1 MKILIAD
8 DEDATR
14 LRLEALL
21 SKRGY
26 EVVLARDGLEAWD
39 VLQRN
44 DAPTLAILDWIM
56 PGLDGVEV
64 CRKVRES
71 GKAPYIYI
79 VMLTI
84 RGEKQEIVAGM
95 DAGADDYLSKPF
107 DHDELRVRLRA
118 GERILALQEELR
130 VKATHDDL
138 TGVFNRGTILG
149 ILQREL
155 DQVARSGMP
164 VAIVLAD
171 LDDFKQVNDTHG
183 HVMGDAVLRDA
194 AKRLGIPMRPYDAL
208 GRYGGEEFL
217 IVLPGCSMTG
227 ALQAAERIRAFVAGR
242 PVDTPSGAVS
252 ITVSLGVAAVDKG
265 QSPNLDALIL
275 AADQALYRAK
285 RAGRNR
291 VEGNITAPGAPT
303 PG

>member
-14 LRLEALL
+14 LRLQALL
-21 SKRGY
+21 TRRGY
-26 EVVLARDGLEAWD
+26 EVIVARDGLEAWD
-39 VLQRN
+39 ILQHH

-71 GKAPYIYI
+71 AKTPYVYI

-95 DAGADDYLSKPF
+95 EAGADDYLSKPF

-130 VKATHDDL
+130 LKATHDDL
-138 TGVFNRGTILG
+138 TGVLNRGTILEL
-149 ILQREL
+149 LQREI
-155 DQVARSGMP
+155 DQVAREATPLS
-164 VAIVLAD
+164 IILAD
-171 LDDFKQVNDTHG
+171 IDEFKRVNDTHG
-183 HVMGDAVLRDA
+183 HVIGDAVLRDT
-194 AKRLGIPMRPYDAL
+194 AKRLCSPMRPYDAV

-217 IVLPGCSMTG
+217 AVLPGCDLAN
-227 ALQAAERIRAFVAGR
+227 ALRVAERLRTHVAAR
-242 PVDTPSGAVS
+242 PVDTPSGGVAIS
-252 ITVSLGVAAVDKG
+252 VSLGVAALEK
-265 QSPNLDALIL
+265 DAAPDIDQLIL

-291 VEGNITAPGAPT
+291 AEGPKTQKTVAGS
-303 PG
+303 